1 MAEVVVGEK
10 DTTRE
15 RDSLRN
21 KEAKRRTPEVK
32 DGGAQKGGTVCTYV
46 ISFHVRFS
54 IVIVIVI

>member
-1 MAEVVVGEK
+1 MAENVVGEK

-32 DGGAQKGGTVCTYV
+32 DGSAQKGGMYIYHFFPRKVLHSCV
-46 ISFHVRFS
+46 
-54 IVIVIVI
+54 VIVI